1 MNELELNRT
10 KKLPLDTNLV
20 AKFHALGF
28 KQLTQI
34 QIKAVPII
42 YQKKDTLVIAP
53 TGSGKT
59 ECSVIPIFSHIKQS
73 KKPGKI
79 KAIYV
84 TPLRALNR
92 DVFRR
97 IVRYAE
103 KDGLTIEIRHGDTP
117 QSTRKK
123 ISNNPPD
130 VLITTPETL
139 VILLTQKKMLD
150 ALSELEWIVLDEV
163 HELLGNERGSQL
175 TISLER
181 LQLNSKLELTRIGL
195 SATIGNPEEA
205 GKFVVGTKR
214 KLRII
219 RDSSLRKYDVQV
231 KYVNGTISDVAQYII
246 EYVTKLEL
254 QSPVLLFTNTRGES
268 EFLASILREKST
280 LNIELHH
287 GSLSREVREETENS
301 LREGKRGIVVC
312 TSSLELGL
320 DIGSIELVIHYGSP
334 RQVSKLIQR
343 IGRSRHSKGSSAK
356 GLIVTNSA
364 DDEYEANAILERIKQ
379 GSIEDQKI
387 HEGSLDVLA
396 HHAVGLTIQLGQVAV
411 DKAFEIFTKAFPFRN
426 LTLEDFYN
434 VLDLLDSNYILF
446 FDRENNILKKKSRTY
461 TYYFQNLSTIPDIL
475 KFKVFDTVS
484 KRIIGT
490 LDQRF
495 VGDFGDSGNVFV
507 LRGLQW
513 RILNVDEKSFKV
525 NVESFRSGGITV
537 PYWEGEN
544 IPVDY
549 KTANKVGSFRSKVK
563 NGKFSLLN
571 NLISKFELD
580 TIPDEKT
587 IVVESLRRQGIVIL
601 HVCFGSKINATL
613 SALLSSMLSGRL
625 GFLVESRSDA
635 YRIVLSSKARI
646 SEKLLI
652 DVLQD
657 EYDLS
662 VIITASLT
670 GTHNVNWRTWCVAK
684 KFGVVGRGA
693 IYERKSARFLYERY
707 AKSPL
712 VKEALRELFHDK
724 YDLKNTEKILNKIRN
739 NNEIPIKWFDVT
751 QFSKIAEPILDKS
764 TKYYS
769 SPSNI
774 DKGILDLVKKR
785 LLKTKHRLVCVRCG
799 KWEKVVETKDVKD
812 ILSCRYCKGR
822 QITSTYY
829 SDYDL
834 QKIIQKKYSGKK
846 ITTDEKHKL
855 DRAWKVSS
863 LIENFGNTA
872 LVVLSGFGV
881 GADTAA
887 RILRNMVGEDLL
899 YKQIYEA
906 ERQYVMTRGFWDS

>member
-1 MNELELNRT
+1 MNELELNKT
-10 KKLPLDTNLV
+10 KKLPLDTNLT
-20 AKFHALGF
+20 AKFHSLGF

-73 KKPGKI
+73 KKSGKI

-103 KDGLTIEIRHGDTP
+103 KDGLSIEIRHGDTP

-181 LQLNSKLELTRIGL
+181 LQLNSKSELTRIGL

-219 RDSSLRKYDVQV
+219 RDSSIRKYDVQV

-287 GSLSREVREETENS
+287 GSLSRQVREETENS
-301 LREGKRGIVVC
+301 LKEGKRGIVVC

-356 GLIVTNSA
+356 GLIVTNNA
-364 DDEYEANAILERIKQ
+364 DDEYEANAILERIKHS
-379 GSIEDQKI
+379 SIEDQKI
-387 HEGSLDVLA
+387 HDSSLDVLA
-396 HHAVGLTIQLGQVAV
+396 HHTVGLTIQLGQVAV

-446 FDRENNILKKKSRTY
+446 FDRENMILKKKSRTY

-525 NVESFRSGGITV
+525 NVESFKSGGITV

-601 HVCFGSKINATL
+601 HACFGSKINATL
-613 SALLSSMLSGRL
+613 STLLSSMLSGRL

-662 VIITASLT
+662 VIVTASLT

-684 KFGVVGRGA
+684 KFGIVGRGA

-707 AKSPL
+707 SKGPL

-822 QITSTYY
+822 QITSTFY

>member
-1 MNELELNRT
+1 MNEQELNKT
-10 KKLPLDTNLV
+10 KKLPFETNLT
-20 AKFHALGF
+20 AKFHSLGF

-73 KKPGKI
+73 KKLGKI

-103 KDGLTIEIRHGDTP
+103 KDGLSIEIRHGDTP

-175 TISLER
+175 SLSLER
-181 LQLNSKLELTRIGL
+181 LQLNSKSELTRIGL

-214 KLRII
+214 KIRII
-219 RDSSLRKYDVQV
+219 RDSSIRKYDVQV

-356 GLIVTNSA
+356 GLIVTNNA

-396 HHAVGLTIQLGQVAV
+396 HHTVGLTIQLGQVAV
-411 DKAFEIFTKAFPFRN
+411 DKAFELFTKAFPFRK
-426 LTLEDFYN
+426 LTIEDFYN

-544 IPVDY
+544 IPVDF

-587 IVVESLRRQGIVIL
+587 IVVESLRRLGIVIL
-601 HVCFGSKINATL
+601 HACFGSKINATL
-613 SALLSSMLSGRL
+613 SALLSSMLSGKL

-646 SEKLLI
+646 SEKQLI

-657 EYDLS
+657 EYDLP
-662 VIITASLT
+662 VIVTASLT

-812 ILSCRYCKGR
+812 TLSCRYCKGR

>member
-1 MNELELNRT
+1 MSELEQNRAT
-10 KKLPLDTNLV
+10 NLPLDPNLI
-20 AKFHALGF
+20 AKFYSLGF
-28 KQLTQI
+28 KQLTEI
-34 QIKAVPII
+34 QKKAVPII

-59 ECSVIPIFSHIKQS
+59 ECSVIPIFSHIKLS
-73 KKPGKI
+73 KKLGKI

-103 KDGLTIEIRHGDTP
+103 NDGLSIEIRHGDTP

-123 ISNNPPD
+123 ISNSPPD
-130 VLITTPETL
+130 ILITTPETL

-150 ALSELEWIVLDEV
+150 ALSELEWIVIDEV

-175 TISLER
+175 SLSLER
-181 LQLNSKLELTRIGL
+181 LQLNSNLEITRIGL
-195 SATIGNPEEA
+195 SATIGNPEES

-214 KLRII
+214 KLKII
-219 RDSSLRKYDVQV
+219 RDTTIRKYDVKV
-231 KYVNGTISDVAQYII
+231 KYIEGTISDVAQYII
-246 EYVTKLEL
+246 EFVTEQDL

-268 EFLASILREKST
+268 EFLASILKEKST

-287 GSLSREVREETENS
+287 GSLSRQVREETEDS
-301 LREGKRGIVVC
+301 LREGKKGIVVC

-356 GLIVTNSA
+356 GLIVTNNA

-379 GSIEDQKI
+379 GSIEEQKI
-387 HEGSLDVLA
+387 HDCSLDVLA
-396 HHAVGLTIQLGQVAV
+396 HHLVGITIQLGQVSV
-411 DKAFEIFTKAFPFRN
+411 SHAFEIFTKAYPFRN
-426 LTLEDFYN
+426 LTLDDFYA
-434 VLDLLDSNYILF
+434 VLDLMDSNYLLF
-446 FDRENNILKKKSRTY
+446 FDREKMILKKKGRTFR
-461 TYYFQNLSTIPDIL
+461 YYFENLSTIPDIL
-475 KFKVFDTVS
+475 KFKVFDTVG
-484 KRIIGT
+484 KKIIGT

-525 NVESFRSGGITV
+525 NVEPFRSGGLTV

-549 KTANKVGSFRSKVK
+549 KTANKVGLFRSKVK
-563 NGKFSLLN
+563 DGKISLQN
-571 NLISKFELD
+571 NIIPKFNLD
-580 TIPDEKT
+580 VIPDEKT
-587 IVVESLRRQGIVIL
+587 VVAESLRSQSIIVL
-601 HVCFGSKINATL
+601 HACFGSKINATL
-613 SALLSSMLSGRL
+613 STLLSSMLSARL
-625 GFLVESRSDA
+625 GFLVESNSDA
-635 YRIVLSSKARI
+635 YRIVLSSKAKI
-646 SEKLLI
+646 SEKQVT
-652 DVLQD
+652 DVLRD
-657 EYDLS
+657 KYDLS
-662 VIITASLT
+662 VIVTASLT

-707 AKSPL
+707 SKSPL

-724 YDLKNTEKILNKIRN
+724 YDLKNTEIILNKLQN
-739 NNEIPIKWFDVT
+739 DEIKIKWFDVLE
-751 QFSKIAEPILDKS
+751 FSKIAEPILDHT

-774 DKGILDLVKKR
+774 DKGILDLVKTR

-812 ILSCRYCKGR
+812 ILSCPYCKGR
-822 QITSTYY
+822 QITSTFY

-834 QKIIQKKYSGKK
+834 QKIIQKKHGGKK
-846 ITTDEKHKL
+846 ISPEENHKFE
-855 DRAWKVSS
+855 RAWKVSS
-863 LIENFGNTA
+863 LIENFGKTA
-872 LVVLSGFGV
+872 IVVLSGFGV

-887 RILRNMVGEDLL
+887 RILRNMIDEELL

>member
-1 MNELELNRT
+1 MSELEQNRAT
-10 KKLPLDTNLV
+10 NLPLDPNLI
-20 AKFHALGF
+20 AKFYSLGF
-28 KQLTQI
+28 KQLTEI
-34 QIKAVPII
+34 QKKAVPII

-59 ECSVIPIFSHIKQS
+59 ECSVIPIFSHIKLS
-73 KKPGKI
+73 KKLGKI

-92 DVFRR
+92 DIFRR

-103 KDGLTIEIRHGDTP
+103 NDGLSIEIRHGDTP

-123 ISNNPPD
+123 ISNSPPD
-130 VLITTPETL
+130 ILITTPETL

-150 ALSELEWIVLDEV
+150 ALSELEWIVIDEV

-175 TISLER
+175 SLSLER
-181 LQLNSKLELTRIGL
+181 LQLNSNLEITRIGL
-195 SATIGNPEEA
+195 SATIGNPEES

-214 KLRII
+214 KLKII
-219 RDSSLRKYDVQV
+219 RDTTIRKYDVKV
-231 KYVNGTISDVAQYII
+231 KYIEGTISDVAQYII
-246 EYVTKLEL
+246 EFVTEQDL

-268 EFLASILREKST
+268 EFLASILKEKST

-287 GSLSREVREETENS
+287 GSLSRQIREETEDS
-301 LREGKRGIVVC
+301 LREGKKGIVVC

-356 GLIVTNSA
+356 GLIVTNNA

-379 GSIEDQKI
+379 GSIEEQKI
-387 HEGSLDVLA
+387 HDCSLDVLA
-396 HHAVGLTIQLGQVAV
+396 HHLVGIIIQLGQVSV
-411 DKAFEIFTKAFPFRN
+411 DHAFEIFTKAYPFRN
-426 LTLEDFYN
+426 LTLDDFYA
-434 VLDLLDSNYILF
+434 VLDLMDSNYLLF
-446 FDRENNILKKKSRTY
+446 FDREKMILKKKGRTFR
-461 TYYFQNLSTIPDIL
+461 YYFENLSTIPDIL
-475 KFKVFDTVS
+475 KFKVFDTVG
-484 KRIIGT
+484 KKIIGT

-525 NVESFRSGGITV
+525 NVEPFRSGGLTV

-549 KTANKVGSFRSKVK
+549 KTANKVGLFRSKVK
-563 NGKFSLLN
+563 DGKISLQN
-571 NLISKFELD
+571 NIIPKFNLD

-587 IVVESLRRQGIVIL
+587 VVAESLRSQSIIVL
-601 HVCFGSKINATL
+601 HACFGSKINATL
-613 SALLSSMLSGRL
+613 STLLSSMLSARL
-625 GFLVESRSDA
+625 GFLVESNSDA
-635 YRIVLSSKARI
+635 YRIVLSSKAKI
-646 SEKLLI
+646 SEKQVT
-652 DVLQD
+652 DVLRD
-657 EYDLS
+657 KYDLS
-662 VIITASLT
+662 VIVTASLT

-693 IYERKSARFLYERY
+693 VYERKSARFLYERY
-707 AKSPL
+707 SKSPL

-724 YDLKNTEKILNKIRN
+724 YDLKNTEIILNKLQN
-739 NNEIPIKWFDVT
+739 DEIKIKWFDVLE
-751 QFSKIAEPILDKS
+751 FSKIAEPILDHT

-774 DKGILDLVKKR
+774 DKGILDLVKTR

-812 ILSCRYCKGR
+812 ILPCPYCKGR
-822 QITSTYY
+822 QITSTFY

-834 QKIIQKKYSGKK
+834 QKIIQKKHGGKK
-846 ITTDEKHKL
+846 ISPEENHKFE
-855 DRAWKVSS
+855 RAWKVSS
-863 LIENFGNTA
+863 LIENFGKTA
-872 LVVLSGFGV
+872 IVVLSGFGV

-887 RILRNMVGEDLL
+887 RILRNMIDEELL

>member
-601 HVCFGSKINATL
+601 HACFGSKINATL

-662 VIITASLT
+662 VIVTASLT